1 MKAYERL
8 IKYSTFATASDES
21 SESCPSTPSQL
32 EFANYLKS
40 ELEAVGLSEIEL
52 DENGYLFATLPASEG
67 CENAPVIG
75 FIAHMDVSPDVS
87 DKDIKARAIKY
98 EGGDILLNEKEGIY
112 MREAEFSSLK
122 NYIGKTLVV
131 TDGTTLLGADDKAGI
146 AEIITACEKLLSDKK
161 LKHGKIRIGF
171 TPDEEIGRGADLF
184 DVPRFGAKWAY
195 TLDGGAFGEVE
206 YETFNAFSMSV
217 TVKGKSIHPGS
228 AKDKMINAS
237 VVANEFFSML
247 PEMER
252 PEHTEGYEGFYHLV
266 GMSGE
271 IESAELDFILRDHDF
286 EKVEYRCEYAK
297 RCAEKLNSR
306 YGDGTVTVNVKESYR
321 NMKEK
326 ILPEFHLVENA
337 MAVIR
342 ELGTEPVCCPVR
354 GGTDG
359 CRLSFMGLPCPNLG
373 TGGHNFHGCM
383 EYACAEDMEKSVMQI
398 IKIAEIY
405 SSMKA

>member
-8 IKYSTFATASDES
+8 IKYSTFATTSDES
-21 SESCPSTPSQL
+21 SETCPSTPSQL
-32 EFANYLKS
+32 EFARYLKG
-40 ELEAVGLSEIEL
+40 ELEALGLSEVTL

-67 CENAPVIG
+67 HENAPVIG

-87 DKDIKARAIKY
+87 GENIKARAIKY

-146 AEIITACEKLLSDKK
+146 AEIITACELFLADKS

-184 DVPRFGAKWAY
+184 DVARFGAKWAY

-217 TVKGKSIHPGS
+217 KVKGKSIHPGS

-237 VVANEFFSML
+237 VVANEFFSMF

-271 IESAELDFILRDHDF
+271 IEAAELDFILRDHDF
-286 EKVEYRCEYAK
+286 DKVVYRCEYAQK
-297 RCAEKLNSR
+297 CAEKLNKR

-342 ELGTEPVCCPVR
+342 ELGVEPVCCPVR

-383 EYACAEDMEKSVMQI
+383 EYACADDMEKGVMQI

-405 SSMKA
+405 SKMKA

>member
-1 MKAYERL
+1 MNTYELFLNYAL
-8 IKYSTFATASDES
+8 IPTMSDEE
-21 SESCPSTPSQL
+21 SETTPSTAKQL
-32 EFANYLKS
+32 VLAEELKK
-40 ELEAVGLSEIEL
+40 ELLELGLADAHV
-52 DENGYLFATLPASEG
+52 DEHGYVYATLPA
-67 CENAPVIG
+67 NTDKKAPAIG
-75 FIAHMDVSPDVS
+75 FIAHMDTSSEAADTN
-87 DKDIKARAIKY
+87 IKTAIVDY
-98 EGGDILLNEKEGIY
+98 QGGDILLNEEKNIY
-112 MREAEFSSLK
+112 MKVSDYPYLE
-122 NYIGKTLVV
+122 NYKGQKLIVS
-131 TDGTTLLGADDKAGI
+131 DGTTLIGADDKAGI
-146 AEIITACEKLLSDKK
+146 AEIITACELLLADKN

-184 DVPRFGAKWAY
+184 DVPKFGAKWAY

-237 VVANEFFSML
+237 VVANEFFAML

-271 IESAELDFILRDHDF
+271 IEFAELDFILRDHDF
-286 EKVEYRCEYAK
+286 DKVVYRCEYAK
-297 RCAEKLNSR
+297 KCAEKLNKR

-342 ELGTEPVCCPVR
+342 DLGVEPVCCPVR

-383 EYACAEDMEKSVMQI
+383 EYACADDMEKGVMQV

-405 SSMKA
+405 SKQKA